1 MEWEASTDGYLRGY
15 YIYYR
20 KSGVANWTMAGQ
32 VPVGQ
37 LSYNLYSLDPNQ
49 NYDFGVA
56 AYNNLGFVSPKVT
69 VDGLV
74 PEVSFELPSITGL
87 RLVNGNLGAYETDTG
102 DFNIAWD
109 SQKNII
115 VKGRPF
121 SEYFKYYIVNV
132 YNGETLLKTYYTQNT
147 SFDYTFAMNETK
159 CRKPT
164 IEVIAQGYSTGIR
177 SQPVSIIVEN
187 KQCRMPLNVGAT
199 GGFGNIFVSWKESTE
214 RDYAGAIIQVTSAL
228 NTQTFISNKP
238 EFDSF
243 ALSDGE
249 YKVKV
254 AFFDIFGVDGVTY
267 CPEFTVSLNSK
278 YVFTEE
284 DANAINDVLNLDNRL
299 SQTLTD
305 AINTAN
311 GYADTKVTASENRLD
326 DKIAASEVTLSTQI
340 ATVDKAL
347 SQKITAVESTTNEN
361 KANITTLTQT
371 VTDNNS
377 AQTTAINQLKS
388 STDSQ
393 FASVSQE
400 MSTKASKASVN
411 ASYTL
416 SVNANGTVSG
426 FKLIADG
433 TTNTSAVI
441 FAANKFIISGAD
453 TAVVGGPAPF
463 TVVNGTTY
471 IKTAMIQQA
480 SIGTRLYS

>member
-1 MEWEASTDGYLRGY
+1 
-15 YIYYR
+15 
-20 KSGVANWTMAGQ
+20 
-32 VPVGQ
+32 
-37 LSYNLYSLDPNQ
+37 
-49 NYDFGVA
+49 
-56 AYNNLGFVSPKVT
+56 
-69 VDGLV
+69 
-74 PEVSFELPSITGL
+74 
-87 RLVNGNLGAYETDTG
+87 
-102 DFNIAWD
+102 
-109 SQKNII
+109 
-115 VKGRPF
+115 
-121 SEYFKYYIVNV
+121 
-132 YNGETLLKTYYTQNT
+132 
-147 SFDYTFAMNETK
+147 
-159 CRKPT
+159 
-164 IEVIAQGYSTGIR
+164 
-177 SQPVSIIVEN
+177 
-187 KQCRMPLNVGAT
+187 VGAT

-254 AFFDIFGVDGVTY
+254 AFFDIFGVYGVTY
-267 CPEFTVSLNSK
+267 CPEFTVSLNSN

-433 TTNTSAVI
+433 VTNTSAVI

-453 TAVVGGPAPF
+453 TAVVGGTAPF

-471 IKTAMIQQA
+471 IKTGMIQQG
-480 SIGTRLYS
+480 SIRYCLYCRW